1 MKNKKDVLI
10 DIIDLKHRVIFDI
23 ISQDFNFWDASELA
37 AVNSDL
43 SEYFEEKFD
52 GWKIKDLKNYI
63 LYLDDITEKALKQEE
78 KKEGKNGNNNKK
90 SNK

>member
-1 MKNKKDVLI
+1 MENEKDILI
-10 DIIDLKHRVIFDI
+10 DIIDLKHKIIFDI

-43 SEYFEEKFD
+43 NEYFEEKFD
-52 GWKIKDLKNYI
+52 GWKIKDLKDYI

-78 KKEGKNGNNNKK
+78 KREG
-90 SNK
+90 